1 MNTPNPE
8 GKILL
13 VDDETNITDLLNY
26 NLTSEGFSVSV
37 VPNAKDVDL
46 DKIYDCRLVI
56 VDAMAQEPSGI
67 TLSEIIKKNPDTSG
81 IPIIV
86 CTSHDSEDVIIDAFD
101 NGAEDFVS
109 KPFSLR
115 ELIARIHAILRRHPQ
130 KAAAP
135 PAHKEISLPHL
146 GIVIDPDNRKVTID
160 GELVALSKT
169 EYAILLFLINNRNS
183 FFTRVDIC
191 NEVWKEDASSNVRI
205 VDTNISRLRKKM
217 GESGKCIINRYG
229 MGYAFVDK
237 LAQ

>member
-1 MNTPNPE
+1 M
-8 GKILL
+8 
-13 VDDETNITDLLNY
+13 
-26 NLTSEGFSVSV
+26 
-37 VPNAKDVDL
+37 
-46 DKIYDCRLVI
+46 
-56 VDAMAQEPSGI
+56 
-67 TLSEIIKKNPDTSG
+67 
-81 IPIIV
+81 
-86 CTSHDSEDVIIDAFD
+86 
-101 NGAEDFVS
+101 
-109 KPFSLR
+109 
-115 ELIARIHAILRRHPQ
+115 
-130 KAAAP
+130 
-135 PAHKEISLPHL
+135 
-146 GIVIDPDNRKVTID
+146 IDPDNRKVTIN